1 MASGSLIGLGPSL
14 QYPLIERSAQ
24 HLTMR
29 ERQVCAAHKYEISI
43 ALPGSSVQSAAGPS
57 PESAPASMRRALV
70 IERRVLLAG
79 SSVTR
84 LFVLTIQILGF
95 DHLVGD
101 RQSPKARS
109 RESACVVPV
118 AGPREVAVRPCDSS
132 YRADDETRP
141 ENALVGHGRAQ
152 SGALPSCAIARY
164 SVFGW

>member
-1 MASGSLIGLGPSL
+1 M
-14 QYPLIERSAQ
+14 
-24 HLTMR
+24 
-29 ERQVCAAHKYEISI
+29 
-43 ALPGSSVQSAAGPS
+43 
-57 PESAPASMRRALV
+57 

-132 YRADDETRP
+132 YRTDDETRP
-141 ENALVGHGRAQ
+141 ENALVGHGRARP
-152 SGALPSCAIARY
+152 GTLPSCTIARY